1 MKQNNNFKETN
12 LKKKKLTFLI
22 IIFLLI
28 ILITTYKDIYNLLLK
43 KMYPKKYSEYVEVY
57 ANEYEV
63 DTLLIYSII
72 KAESN
77 FNENAES
84 KSGAKGLM
92 QLMENTATEL
102 LEKELMI
109 SQEEIFEPKN
119 NIMLGTKYYAYL
131 YETYNNTELALAAY
145 NAGLGNVNKWIEE
158 NIIESDGSNIE
169 NIPFKETNMYV
180 RKIINNYKVYKKLY
194 NN

>member
-1 MKQNNNFKETN
+1 M
-12 LKKKKLTFLI
+12 KKKKITLLI

-28 ILITTYKDIYNLLLK
+28 ILIAKYKEIYNLLLK
-43 KMYPKKYSEYVEVY
+43 KMYSRKYSEYVEVY
-57 ANEYEV
+57 AKEYEV
-63 DTLLIYSII
+63 DPLLIYSIM

-77 FNENAES
+77 FNEKAES
-84 KSGAKGLM
+84 NSGAKGLM

-145 NAGLGNVNKWIEE
+145 NAGPGNVNKWIEE
-158 NIIESDGSNIE
+158 KIIESDGSNIE

-180 RKIINNYKVYKKLY
+180 RKIINNYKIYKKLY